1 MRVTKKL
8 YLGYILVQK
17 KSTIVELNFFF
28 PLIIQRKPEKQR
40 RRTSH
45 PSSHSTRT
53 FWVTPGKSW
62 TIDIEHVE
70 KQPRH
75 LKLSNGLLSLRGE
88 RKVVLP
94 CSLTCCKKLTAS
106 IISKESSLI
115 FIDGNAS
122 TAHKTCMRLP
132 SNKTPNSFFHRK
144 LTKLPATQS
153 TLYSLPL
160 LLCNF
165 FNREIHN
172 GGSRAARV
180 HGISQR

>member
-1 MRVTKKL
+1 MPL
-8 YLGYILVQK
+8 YKSILSHTRAILDNRHQTRRETTTAFQTFK
-17 KSTIVELNFFF
+17 QATLATRREKSGFAL
-28 PLIIQRKPEKQR
+28 LIDLLQE
-40 RRTSH
+40 
-45 PSSHSTRT
+45 
-53 FWVTPGKSW
+53 
-62 TIDIEHVE
+62 ID
-70 KQPRH
+70 
-75 LKLSNGLLSLRGE
+75 
-88 RKVVLP
+88 
-94 CSLTCCKKLTAS
+94 
-106 IISKESSLI
+106 SSLI

-144 LTKLPATQS
+144 LTKPPATQT

-165 FNREIHN
+165 FNRKIHN